1 MWSITTAASL
11 ATARKSRSPTVSRAA
26 AIAAGRLDLLD
37 GRAAVHVGEDL
48 LHEVV
53 GLGPEDPLVGLGG
66 ELQAGQDR
74 LFGLGP
80 ETL

>member
-1 MWSITTAASL
+1 M
-11 ATARKSRSPTVSRAA
+11 
-26 AIAAGRLDLLD
+26 
-37 GRAAVHVGEDL
+37 GEDL

-66 ELQAGQDR
+66 ELQAGEDR

-80 ETL
+80 EALEFADLVGLAGRAQLVERG